1 MQNEKCMGKKMKL
14 AILMT
19 NTDESD
25 FAQARPKDGE
35 KFATLV
41 QEQRPDWACK
51 VFSVKDGEF
60 PEDIQAFDGA
70 MITGSPASVHDDE
83 AWVGQLFDLI
93 REMDAKEVPV
103 FGACFGHQAI
113 ALALGGSVGR
123 NPEGWVHGFA
133 MTDSVGNL
141 PFGTRPAQ
149 VGLYASHIEQVMEL
163 PEGAEVVASGP
174 DCKVGGYLK
183 GRHIFTTQY
192 HPEMTDAFIA
202 DLVEFTA
209 DYVGEDVTEVAR
221 ESLRNRADRDVF
233 GRQIVAFFEW
243 AVDG

>member
-1 MQNEKCMGKKMKL
+1 MKL

-25 FAQARPKDGE
+25 FANARPKDGE
-35 KFATLV
+35 KFTVLV
-41 QEQRPDWACK
+41 QEQRPDWNCA

-60 PEDIQAFDGA
+60 PVDVQAFDGVI
-70 MITGSPASVHDDE
+70 ITGSPASVHDDE
-83 AWVGQLFDLI
+83 AWVSRLFELI
-93 REMDAKEVPV
+93 REMDAAEVPV

-113 ALALGGSVGR
+113 AMALGGSVGR

-133 MTDSVGNL
+133 MTDSVGEL
-141 PFGTRPAQ
+141 PFGDRPAQ
-149 VGLYASHIEQVMEL
+149 VGLYASHIEQVAEV

-174 DCKVGGYLK
+174 GCPVGGYMK

-192 HPEMTDAFIA
+192 HPEMTDGFIA

-209 DYVGEDVTEVAR
+209 EYVGDEVTAEAR
-221 ESLRNRADRDVF
+221 ESLKHRADRDAF
-233 GRQIVAFFEW
+233 GRQIVEFFEW
-243 AVDG
+243 AREGKSF

>member
-1 MQNEKCMGKKMKL
+1 MRL

-41 QEQRPDWACK
+41 KEQRPAWDCE
-51 VFSVKDGEF
+51 VFAVKDGEF

-70 MITGSPASVHDDE
+70 MITGSPASVHDD
-83 AWVGQLFDLI
+83 AVWVSRLFDLI
-93 REMDAKEVPV
+93 REMDAAQLPV

-113 ALALGGSVGR
+113 ALALGGAVGR

-133 MTDSVGNL
+133 LTDSVGAL
-141 PFGTRPAQ
+141 PFGDRPAQ
-149 VGLYASHIEQVMEL
+149 VGLYASHIEQVTEL

-174 DCKVGGYLK
+174 GCRVGGYLK

-192 HPEMTDAFIA
+192 HPEMKDDFIA

-209 DYVGEDVTEVAR
+209 DYVGEEVTAAAR
-221 ESLRNRADRDVF
+221 ESLKNTADRDVF
-233 GRQIVAFFEW
+233 GRQIVQFFEW
-243 AVDG
+243 ARDGKSF